1 MSFTDRLDLNP
12 RFLFFS
18 PVRTTAVDKPQL
30 AEHVDH
36 AIIALDGRAPLGGDV
51 TLEQLNP
58 VLGGDTLR
66 VELWV
71 SDLGDF
77 TCTYGFLVS
86 SEDGRVPYAR
96 GERTVVNVDPAT
108 HRARKWDNHFVTSHA
123 ELLRDLPA
131 YA

>member
-1 MSFTDRLDLNP
+1 MTFANDLDLNP
-12 RFLFFS
+12 KFLFFS
-18 PVRTTAVDKPQL
+18 PVRTTSVDRKQL

-36 AIIALDGRAPLGGDV
+36 AIIALDQRAPVGGDCC
-51 TLEQLNP
+51 LEQLNP
-58 VLGGDTLR
+58 VADGSTLR

-71 SDLGDF
+71 NDLDDT

-86 SEDGRVPYAR
+86 SEDGRVPFAR

-108 HRARKWDNHFVTSHA
+108 HRAAKWDSRFVLSHT
-123 ELLRDLPA
+123 ELRKDLPA